1 MYCPGNNMRTNI
13 LILFSTL
20 LILSNVQAQ
29 SALNPYAHAFDRVSD
44 AFKNKEDLLKKE
56 FESKGLAWPVKHI
69 YIRSFKYNSEL
80 QVWVKEQETG
90 SYKHFKS
97 YRVCALA
104 GTMGPKRMEGDYQV
118 PEGFYFINEFNP
130 NSQYH
135 LSLGL
140 NYPNASDKKLSDPIK
155 PGGEIYIHGSCVT
168 VGCIPLTDPMIEELY
183 VLASHAKGGGQDFIP
198 VHIFS
203 AKFDHPKSAEYL
215 EKLYTIDPSLRA
227 FENNMRK
234 AYDYFEEHRKL
245 PVVAVAPDGRYVFY

>member
-1 MYCPGNNMRTNI
+1 MFCACKNMRTNI
-13 LILFSTL
+13 LIIVSAL
-20 LILSNVQAQ
+20 LLLSEVSAQ
-29 SALNPYAHAFDRVSD
+29 SAWNPYTRMYDRLSD
-44 AFKNKEDLLKKE
+44 AFRNKEDLLKKE
-56 FESKGLAWPVKHI
+56 FAAKGFSWPVKHL

-80 QVWVKEQETG
+80 QVWVKDHPNDA
-90 SYKHFKS
+90 YRHFKS

-140 NYPNASDKKLSDPIK
+140 NYPNASDKKLSDPVK

-203 AKFDHPKSAEYL
+203 AKFDHPKSSEYL
-215 EKLYTIDPSLRA
+215 EKLYAIDPSLRT

-245 PVVAVAPDGRYVFY
+245 PVVAVAPDGKYVFY